1 MILIDVTLSTR
12 NETRNDFLA
21 LLESTMRSSQA
32 ETGCLIYR
40 FTSDLADPL
49 KFYLL
54 ELWQDE
60 AAILGHV
67 KTTHFAEFLRALP
80 TLGKVEASVAR
91 NGAMEPYKI
100 PR

>member
-1 MILIDVTLSTR
+1 MILIDVTLNTR
-12 NETRNDFLA
+12 TETRAEFLA
-21 LLESTMRSSQA
+21 LLESTMRNSQA
-32 ETGCLIYR
+32 EAGCLIYR
-40 FTSDLADPL
+40 FTADLNDPL

-67 KTTHFAEFLRALP
+67 KTAHFAEFLRALP
-80 TLGKVEASVAR
+80 TLGMVEASVAR
-91 NGAMEPYKI
+91 NGAMEPYKV